1 MPFVPGTFTPPR
13 VHRFVRFSLEVL
25 SPHFAAQ
32 DYAAVTTSAD
42 EIRHVFGPAN
52 GWPAP
57 GIRFEENLADLERHA
72 REFADRV
79 AFAYA
84 MVSPDHE
91 RYLGCLYIKPIKSK
105 LDPDPR
111 KAAFDA
117 QAFFWLSSL
126 ANRDSRLAPRVLD
139 DVQAWLKS
147 AWPFRAVA
155 FPGRTIDWAAWE
167 RLAAG
172 ANPPPA

>member
-1 MPFVPGTFTPPR
+1 MPFVPDGYAAPRTQRFAQFT
-13 VHRFVRFSLEVL
+13 LEIL
-25 SPHFAAQ
+25 SPRFAAQ
-32 DYAAVTTSAD
+32 DYAAVTMSAD
-42 EIRHVFGPAN
+42 AIRHIFGPTN

-57 GIRFEENLADLERHA
+57 DLSFAENLADLERHA

-84 MVSPDHE
+84 LVSPDGE

-105 LDPDPR
+105 REPDPR
-111 KAAFDA
+111 KARFDA
-117 QAFFWLSSL
+117 QAFFWLSTL
-126 ANRDSRLAPRVLD
+126 ADRGDLAKRVLG

-155 FPGRTIDWAAWE
+155 FPGRTMAWADWESASAK
-167 RLAAG
+167 RF
-172 ANPPPA
+172 